1 MIQRPD
7 RARHCVLTATPPTAS
22 IPDAEPASPER
33 GSARTNRARA
43 ATHLGRA
50 GVAPQDSGL
59 RASAVARKPRSGGAR
74 RAIRATRRQPWR
86 EPSAR
91 CRRDRAC
98 HRLCAGSVAVPG
110 YPRHQQVL
118 PAASRSQRR
127 HSSRRASSGCRDG
140 GVRHSE
146 TASWIV
152 NRAPEACHQVEAGP
166 GGAVS
171 AAGAV
176 GPPGDVPQV
185 RLVTA

>member
-7 RARHCVLTATPPTAS
+7 RAPHCVHTATPPTAS
-22 IPDAEPASPER
+22 VPDAEPASPER
-33 GSARTNRARA
+33 GSTRTNRARA
-43 ATHLGRA
+43 AMHLGRA

-59 RASAVARKPRSGGAR
+59 RVSAVARKPRGGGAR

-86 EPSAR
+86 EPSGH

-98 HRLCAGSVAVPG
+98 HRLCAGSAAIPG
-110 YPRHQQVL
+110 YPRHQEVL

-140 GVRHSE
+140 GVRHPE

-152 NRAPEACHQVEAGP
+152 NRAPEACHQVVAGP

-176 GPPGDVPQV
+176 GPAGDVPQV
-185 RLVTA
+185 RRVTA